1 MLTEIELSFVRE
13 HLDFYEKL
21 NETEKKNLDRAVS
34 KAQFKKGVSLRSK
47 DSECLGVLLVLLGS
61 LRAYIQGEDGREVT
75 LYRLGPGEL
84 CILSASCVLNS
95 LSFDVS
101 IDSDK
106 DTEVFKINLGV
117 FDDLV
122 KHNVWVENFSYKS
135 AVERFSDVMWA
146 MEQVLFMRFDKR
158 LSIFLLDESAA
169 NKSDELTATHEEI
182 AKYVGSARE
191 VVSRM
196 LKNFETQGIV
206 KLSRGSI
213 LITDKT
219 KLKQLTQ

>member
-1 MLTEIELSFVRE
+1 MLTESELAFVRD

-21 NETEKKNLDRAVS
+21 NETEKQNLVRAIT
-34 KAQFKKGVSLRSK
+34 KAQFKKGVSVRSK
-47 DSECLGVLLVLLGS
+47 DSECLGVLLVRGGS
-61 LRAYIQGEDGREVT
+61 LRSYIQGEDGREVT

-84 CILSASCVLNS
+84 CILSASCILNS

-169 NKSDELTATHEEI
+169 GKSDEVTATHEEI

-213 LITDKT
+213 LITDRA
-219 KLKQLTQ
+219 KLKQLVE